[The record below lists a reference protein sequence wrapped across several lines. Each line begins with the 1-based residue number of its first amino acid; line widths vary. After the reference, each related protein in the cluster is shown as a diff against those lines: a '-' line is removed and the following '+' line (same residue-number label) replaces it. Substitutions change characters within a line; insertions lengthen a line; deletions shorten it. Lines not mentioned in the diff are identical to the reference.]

1 MERENKET
9 RQEGMAW
16 VPPAE
21 ETENADAS
29 SVESV
34 QEERTK
40 ELEQKAAEAH
50 DKYLRTYADFENY
63 RKRTQRDLADFRK
76 YANEQLASELLPVVD
91 HLELALGHASEAGN
105 NTEGIVQGVELV
117 LKQFLDVLAK
127 VGVTPFAAEGEPFDP
142 VQHEAVMQTA
152 ADDAPENTVVQV
164 IQKGYRYQDKV
175 LRHAKV
181 GVAKRQEG
189 ETEEGNGDVVK
200 G

>member
-1 MERENKET
+1 MESENKET

-21 ETENADAS
+21 ETENTDAP
-29 SVESV
+29 VESV

-63 RKRTQRDLADFRK
+63 RKRTQRDLADFRN

-189 ETEEGNGDVVK
+189 GTEEGNGDAVK